1 LISKNE
7 IKLILSL
14 KRKKKRDELGLFIIE
29 GEKLVLEA
37 LMFNAEFRSI
47 YKLSSLDFKVESVQ
61 VKDVTATE
69 MSSISQQITPAPIL
83 AVMEMNRH
91 QFEPDKLAFAK
102 ILILDAIRD
111 PGNLGTIIRTA
122 DWFGIKHII
131 ASNDTVDIYNNK
143 VVQSSMGAVFRT
155 SVYYSDFAIISQL
168 KVRNSDF
175 RVYGAFLKG
184 ESSRVLSQANDAG
197 AIMIGNESV
206 GISPQATQFV
216 DTPITIEGNGEME
229 SLNAAIS
236 ASILLY
242 EWCASPQN

>member
-1 LISKNE
+1 
-7 IKLILSL
+7 
-14 KRKKKRDELGLFIIE
+14 
-29 GEKLVLEA
+29 
-37 LMFNAEFRSI
+37 
-47 YKLSSLDFKVESVQ
+47 
-61 VKDVTATE
+61 
-69 MSSISQQITPAPIL
+69 
-83 AVMEMNRH
+83 
-91 QFEPDKLAFAK
+91 
-102 ILILDAIRD
+102 
-111 PGNLGTIIRTA
+111 
-122 DWFGIKHII
+122 
-131 ASNDTVDIYNNK
+131 
-143 VVQSSMGAVFRT
+143 MGAVFRT